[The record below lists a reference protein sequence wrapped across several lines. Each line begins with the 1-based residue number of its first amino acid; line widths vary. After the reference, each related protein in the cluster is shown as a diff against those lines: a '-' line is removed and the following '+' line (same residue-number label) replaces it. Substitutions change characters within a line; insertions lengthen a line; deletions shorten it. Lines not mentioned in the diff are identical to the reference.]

1 MSVAAKLVPSQ
12 LLLGQKDNYVS
23 VCQDL
28 QERLEQ
34 DPGFLT
40 EIIT

>member
-1 MSVAAKLVPSQ
+1 MSVAAKFVPSQ

-28 QERLEQ
+28 QERLEK
-34 DPGFLT
+34 DPGFLDSLQR
-40 EIIT
+40 

>member
-1 MSVAAKLVPSQ
+1 MLVAVKFLPSQ
-12 LLLGQKDNYVS
+12 LLFGQKDNYVS
-23 VCQDL
+23 VYQDL

-34 DPGFLT
+34 DSGFLT